1 MIAVLGAGAM
11 GMALATYLARIGH
24 PVVVLAT
31 EHDTAVVRAWCEHR
45 PHPAIGRWPPAC
57 PHNTR

>member
-11 GMALATYLARIGH
+11 GMALATYLARLGH